1 MSVGISIYRVVFK
14 NDEEEIATDK
24 VYEKKDKN
32 VSLFGQ
38 MKKEEVYDENDKINL
53 FELTAS
59 IFENKEEDNNFYQLK
74 HFSRKDANYF
84 GKFFYGNIIETDKSL
99 KIDNQEI
106 MMTGGKDISRD
117 EFYFAL
123 FQADNVLLPEGN
135 KTAFLFLQT
144 NGNVGIKTKV
154 IDKVYLKRLRNKL
167 SDLNKDQETNIKVEI
182 ASYNITEEK
191 ISKIYEN
198 CIVDRIS
205 LYKKGVSENL
215 KKGLEG
221 ENIKVT
227 KHFAVYNNKVIEGL
241 CESFKNLFK
250 KNKRGKSV
258 YEIILEDEITQESEI
273 VLDIKKGKRKR
284 KLIKK
289 SWSEKIENIQ
299 SRFDVTE
306 EYDEAK
312 NNEDKIYAIFFD
324 LFCDIIINKE
334 WCKMLKIMFL
344 IIFLCIIYIFFP
356 KIHLHEI
363 VVEEFR
369 LLKKESKIQ
378 AFIFYIFPIISGIF
392 ISHFP
397 DVGKNFDENMG
408 NYLAIVSIFS
418 GFLLNIAVFLDT
430 VISKLSEK
438 RRIKEE
444 GIKKISK
451 EVNTIVHYS
460 LLVGFL
466 FLMLC
471 ILEIFFGYNKWIMRL
486 ILISGIH
493 FLIGM
498 LMIYRAIYLMT
509 KNAY

>member
-1 MSVGISIYRVVFK
+1 MSVGISIYRVIFK
-14 NDEEEIATDK
+14 IDEEEIVTDE

-32 VSLFGQ
+32 VRLFGQ

-167 SDLNKDQETNIKVEI
+167 FDLNKDQETNIKVEI

-205 LYKKGVSENL
+205 LYKKGISENL
-215 KKGLEG
+215 KKELEG

-258 YEIILEDEITQESEI
+258 YEIILEDDITQESEI

-306 EYDEAK
+306 EYEKAK
-312 NNEDKIYAIFFD
+312 NDEDKIYAIFFD

-334 WCKMLKIMFL
+334 
-344 IIFLCIIYIFFP
+344 
-356 KIHLHEI
+356 
-363 VVEEFR
+363 
-369 LLKKESKIQ
+369 
-378 AFIFYIFPIISGIF
+378 
-392 ISHFP
+392 
-397 DVGKNFDENMG
+397 
-408 NYLAIVSIFS
+408 
-418 GFLLNIAVFLDT
+418 
-430 VISKLSEK
+430 
-438 RRIKEE
+438 
-444 GIKKISK
+444 
-451 EVNTIVHYS
+451 
-460 LLVGFL
+460 
-466 FLMLC
+466 
-471 ILEIFFGYNKWIMRL
+471 
-486 ILISGIH
+486 
-493 FLIGM
+493 
-498 LMIYRAIYLMT
+498 
-509 KNAY
+509 